1 MFRRTA
7 LRQFSSLTRRQ
18 QLRLPENGAR
28 IIQNGSPVTFYRV
41 RFRSSPLFSR
51 KRVKNGIMYSLPI
64 LYLLYT
70 LDIDFG
76 EEEEV
81 EEEGKDG
88 FTRVGAGEEEDEE
101 EGMFIPFTWPK
112 EQPRTYYKGSDPEW
126 KEFIKF
132 AKNKTIHKD
141 VQSKLIWQN
150 A

>member
-18 QLRLPENGAR
+18 QFRLPESGPR
-28 IIQNGSPVTFYRV
+28 TVLNGSPVTFYRV
-41 RFRSSPLFSR
+41 RFRGPPLFSR
-51 KRVKNGIMYSLPI
+51 RRIKNAIMYSLPI

-70 LDIDFG
+70 LDIDLG
-76 EEEEV
+76 DEEEAG
-81 EEEGKDG
+81 EEGKDG
-88 FTRVGAGEEEDEE
+88 FTRVGAGEEEDDE

-132 AKNKTIHKD
+132 AKNKTMHKD
-141 VQSKLIWQN
+141 VQSKLLS
-150 A
+150 